1 MLPSVDYRRTWIP
14 KPDKVTEGL
23 DVAVDFVL
31 GVVRRSGR
39 VTRSLEARSGL
50 IAARADELT
59 HLADGR
65 LKAQLEA
72 QRVIFRRY
80 PAPPEEDVDEALALL
95 VEAADRCVGLRPYP
109 VQIMAALALHQGRL
123 AEMATG
129 EGKSLTAALA
139 GVLAGWTERPCHVLT
154 TNDYLAERDADEFS
168 GFYGYCGVS
177 VGSVTAGMEPP
188 LRREMYARGVVYTTS
203 KELLADFLRD
213 RIYLG
218 GLNHPQRRLLREI
231 LEPYRRIGDGIVL
244 RGIDTAIVDEAD
256 SVLIDEAVTPLIIST
271 QQENKWLAEAALA
284 ANRLAGRFSD
294 SDYDVDRKYR
304 EITFTADGEDMLE
317 RLGPELPELWRGS
330 SRREEILRQ
339 AIIAREFYKK
349 DQHYVVE
356 DGKIVIVDEFTGRL
370 MHNRSWGNGLH
381 QAVEA
386 KEGLALTNPTETL
399 ARLSFQ
405 RFFRLFSRISGM
417 TGTAREASSEFWHIY
432 QLPFISVPTNRP
444 LVREVWRPR
453 YFTTSDAR
461 WQAVLEEVQAVHASG
476 RPVLVGTRSV
486 ISSDRIAGLLRKAGL
501 SYQLLNATNHADEAL
516 IVQDAGQSA
525 RITIATN
532 MAGRGTDIKLS
543 PQVQQSGGLHV
554 IVCERNDSGRIDR
567 QLIGRCARQ
576 GDPGSSRMY
585 ASLEDDLVD
594 RFGAKWLLRLCREAI
609 ARDPDCASQRTVWL
623 FDQLF
628 AQAQGMAQTIAARQR
643 RSVLRTDTWLDEALI
658 FAGRDGVH

>member
-1 MLPSVDYRRTWIP
+1 MLPSIDYRRTLIP
-14 KPDKVTEGL
+14 KPAKVTEGL
-23 DVAVDFVL
+23 DAAVNYVL
-31 GVVRRSGR
+31 GLVRRSSQ
-39 VTRSLEARSGL
+39 VATRLEERAST
-50 IAARADELT
+50 ISKRADELS

-65 LKAQLEA
+65 VKARLGE
-72 QRVIFRRY
+72 QRDAFRRY
-80 PAPPEEDVDEALALL
+80 PVPAAESVNEALALL
-95 VEAADRCVGLRPYP
+95 VEAADRCSGLRPYP
-109 VQIMAALALHQGRL
+109 VQVMAALALHEGYL

-139 GVLAGWTERPCHVLT
+139 GVLAGWSERPCHVLT

-168 GFYGYCGVS
+168 TLYGYCGVS
-177 VGSVTAGMEPP
+177 VGAVTAGMEPN
-188 LRREMYARGVVYTTS
+188 LRRELYGRGVVYTTS

-218 GLNHPQRRLLREI
+218 DLNHPQRRLLREI

-271 QQENKWLAEAALA
+271 QQENKWLAEAAHA
-284 ANRLAGRFSD
+284 ANTMADRFAPA
-294 SDYDVDRKYR
+294 DYEIDRKYR
-304 EITFTADGEDMLE
+304 EITFTESGEQMLE
-317 RLGPELPELWRGS
+317 AIGPELPEIWRGS

-339 AIIAREFYKK
+339 AITAREFYKM
-349 DQHYVVE
+349 DQHYVIDE
-356 DGKIVIVDEFTGRL
+356 QKIVIVDEFTGRL

-386 KEGLALTNPTETL
+386 KEGLALTDPTETL

-417 TGTAREASSEFWHIY
+417 TGTAREAGSEFWQIY
-432 QLPFISVPTNRP
+432 GLPVVAVPTNRP
-444 LVREVWRPR
+444 LVREIWRPR
-453 YFTTSDAR
+453 FFETSEAR
-461 WQAVLEEVQAVHASG
+461 WQAVLEEVRAVHAEG
-476 RPVLVGTRSV
+476 RPILVGTRSV
-486 ISSDRIAGLLRKAGL
+486 RSSDRIATLLREAGFD
-501 SYQLLNATNHADEAL
+501 YQLLNATNHADEAL
-516 IVQDAGQSA
+516 IVQDAGQSG

-543 PQVQQSGGLHV
+543 PSVQQKGGLHV
-554 IVCERNDSGRIDR
+554 IVSERNDSGRIDR

-585 ASLEDDLVD
+585 ASLEDDIVD
-594 RFGAKWLLRLCREAI
+594 RFAPGWLLRLCREAL
-609 ARDPDCASQRTVWL
+609 ARDPECEAGHTLWL
-623 FDQLF
+623 LDQLF
-628 AQAQGMAQTIAARQR
+628 SQGQDTAQTIASRQR
-643 RSVLRTDTWLDEALI
+643 KSVLRTDTWLDEALI